1 MRNDLQTTVGEV
13 NQKQKRARSSR
24 LSLLNDA
31 EKPCIRWWSGELM
44 EVENHCGVLEFTQNC
59 IRLYSK
65 LGILRIEGRNMDI
78 RLADCESVIIY
89 GEICGLFY
97 ENLKNKG

>member
-1 MRNDLQTTVGEV
+1 MHQMVGR
-13 NQKQKRARSSR
+13 RADGGR
-24 LSLLNDA
+24 
-31 EKPCIRWWSGELM
+31 KPLR
-44 EVENHCGVLEFTQNC
+44 VLEFTQNC

>member
-1 MRNDLQTTVGEV
+1 MIC
-13 NQKQKRARSSR
+13 KQ
-24 LSLLNDA
+24 LLEKLIKNRRGQGLRGSNDA
-31 EKPCIRWWSGELM
+31 EKPCIRWWGGELM